1 MGEIGVIS
9 TSDNM
14 AKILLV
20 FLRMYIDDDYG
31 YIFYI
36 LSDHMDNLFNE
47 SRINNYSNDIIS
59 YHNPIKNYE
68 LLLNLIILMDF
79 PYSNWYDIN
88 NGLNN
93 IIDYKLNNVRIT
105 VYYDDVDK
113 YNFDR
118 LYKCFE
124 KL

>member
-1 MGEIGVIS
+1 
-9 TSDNM
+9 
-14 AKILLV
+14 
-20 FLRMYIDDDYG
+20 
-31 YIFYI
+31 
-36 LSDHMDNLFNE
+36 
-47 SRINNYSNDIIS
+47 
-59 YHNPIKNYE
+59 
-68 LLLNLIILMDF
+68 MDF